1 MASEPEMVV
10 KRVSVPLGLEE
21 LMETLTKEVLK
32 KKPDDI
38 YTFASEY
45 FSRLLSIRNK
55 ANYKVPLPKVGKSIQ
70 QPSTNGG
77 LRKEYTKNDV
87 LKIKTATIGTTMKL
101 KNEQPP
107 LPIRRINRRN
117 VKAKVDSNL
126 SPRTPQNDNINE
138 KAKCILEKRRLSK
151 TLESKKRDPP
161 KSTETNKNKLKKT
174 SSKSSSS
181 STISN
186 EETKSPIKNLINK
199 TTKQNETSSMPL
211 EKAAILIQS
220 LIRSFIT
227 RRRLRKI
234 EKSSENKEEIK
245 NNEVDSIFGGDVQP
259 SINKEIISEMD
270 NYKNKAATKIQSVWR
285 GHKIR
290 KNVSFKSE
298 KVDGALTEE
307 QRRKAAIV
315 IQALFRGYL
324 SRKEHRFIPKVVID
338 DKERLSTL
346 VEEENLEDN
355 VEKVKNMKEEIE
367 DKVLKND
374 IINEEKDLIKNFVDK
389 DDNDVLKV
397 IIEKGKDFDVSSET
411 QPILIENIETQKN
424 PFDLKPDVKN
434 ENLINTPEEETLKV
448 IIENGV
454 DVVEISSEPQE
465 KNVEKLDVET
475 IKRPVSKDSTT
486 SADSVDTVIFSN
498 NQIVTNPEE
507 ELIQDINLKN
517 KEETKQIKEEQVNKE
532 ITRYLTTITEPLR
545 RAFSAETPSTP
556 QKVDK
561 MLKERSLSA
570 QETESPKYIYIPLRQ
585 YSEDGDN
592 SPKNEI
598 DKKPD
603 IQIEPKI
610 EKEIIIYSPNK
621 EISEKSNGAITE
633 YINSI
638 IEPVKQKFSPNG
650 TEFVSKKPT
659 VVEPEYQYIPLRT
672 YSEDKENLLNAAN
685 GKSYQERVEHHL
697 KNGVEEKTVS
707 EQIDDI
713 IQEANQVVG
722 HDKVSNL
729 DSSNFESNDSRN
741 KREVSFNED
750 KKESVCDEK
759 ISVNNFTKKDI
770 EESKIKFDGNELNK
784 VADTIKSDP
793 QEKENS
799 LNLNKLHKGDTQE
812 ELLKENQLEK
822 TNIEE
827 KNNVT
832 KNKAKVEVE
841 AEESA
846 SSNEISKNEENLIQE
861 NGGGKE
867 IKNPKDDSNENN
879 VNVAIKESKE
889 MESKQSTDKSSFL
902 EVSQVQELQN
912 NSKLT
917 ENCLKNAPKTEIIK
931 DVSESDANL
940 IHHNMEPQ
948 ITSKEKA
955 EKDQG
960 EKLNTDQSVKKENK
974 LSESDLKLNNQDIK
988 TSETCKSNLET
999 GELSTDDTLDNIAL
1013 DSLESESFPI
1023 NTTQDEITKMG
1034 KEPLL
1039 QDSGMKDGVIQGSQ
1053 DLNEGDVKKTELQN
1067 SNYDD
1072 DLSKKF
1078 KSMHDVD
1085 DVVHLSNAEKATEV
1099 DTKSQKEGE
1108 ELKMEKNEVI
1118 KNDKLIHD
1126 VVSAA
1131 ENLKNDVQ
1139 LSNGEK
1145 VTEMESQK
1153 DGELELGKIEK
1164 TPAQDS
1170 NDGESSKS
1178 DKSIHDVVSSSGNVN
1193 NEVVQLS
1200 NTEKAVEV
1208 DIKSQKGDE
1217 MKLEKNEKTPA
1228 QDSNDG
1234 ESSKSDKSIHDVASS
1249 SGNVNNDIIKLSN
1262 TEKVAEMKSQKD
1274 GELELGKNEKTPA
1287 QDSNDGKSLKSNKS
1301 THDVDSS
1308 TENLNNDVV
1317 QLSNIEKAAEVDIK
1331 SQKGDELKLEKKEKT
1346 PAQDLNDGES
1356 SRSNKSTHDVIST
1369 TDNIN
1374 NDVIQSSNTEKA
1386 TEVETKS
1393 QKGDE
1398 LKLEKKEKT
1407 PAQDLNDGE
1416 SSRSNKSTHD
1426 VISTTDNINND
1437 VIQSS
1442 NTEKATEVETK
1453 SQKGDELKLE
1463 KKEKTPAQ
1471 DLNDGESSRSN
1482 KSTHDVIST
1491 TDNINNDVIQ
1501 SSNTEKATEV
1511 ETKSQKGNELKFGKN
1526 EETPAQDLNVG
1537 ESSKDNKSTHDVD
1550 SSTENVNKD
1559 VIQSS
1564 NTEKATE
1571 VETKSQKGN
1580 ELKLGKNEETPAQDS
1595 NDGKS
1600 SRSDK
1605 STHDELS
1612 STENVNNDVIELPNT
1627 EKATEVDTKSQKEDE
1642 LKLEKNEKTPA
1653 QDSNDGELSRSNKST
1668 HDVISTT
1675 DNINNDII
1683 QSSNI
1688 EKATEVETKSQKGN
1702 ELKLGKNEETPAQ
1715 DSNDGK
1721 SSRSDKS
1728 THDEVSSTEN
1738 VNNDVI
1744 ELSNTEKAT
1753 EVDTKSQKEDE
1764 LKLEKNEKTPAQD
1777 SNDGELSRSNKSTH
1791 DVISTTD
1798 NINYDIIQSSN
1809 IEKAAEVDAK
1819 SHKGEEVKLE
1829 KNEETPAQD
1838 SNDKLNDDL
1847 VSSTKNEKHNTKL
1860 CNIEKAGQIN
1870 DETQKDDLKLE
1881 KVEMIPC
1888 ESSDNRNESPKNDE
1902 PIHDILSLKKHDTKL
1917 SNVEK
1922 TQQEELYT
1930 ERIELPNENESTH
1943 HLTTTDIISTQD
1955 RKGDDELSKK
1965 KGVNETEQDTNT
1977 DEIDGGNKNKKNE
1990 SNDGILNNDK
2000 PEHLK
2005 KDASKVDVAE
2015 EVQELTKEI
2024 NGKSKINE
2032 TEENKSKSGG
2042 ENRIAVT
2049 PNNKSH
2055 DIQLQNDNTQKIE
2068 YIELRKD
2075 IESNDTENKNKSDK
2089 KDETNSIKANQ
2100 SSDSNLNI
2108 NTEGLEKFNVKIEG
2122 KDKILKS
2129 TLQDPVTLKEN
2140 QNIKENQINTKN
2152 ASLNADSK
2160 SESNIRNRKEIT
2172 TKQPSTLESVSE
2184 DVDIGE
2190 NELKSSNNNSES
2202 SMDHGTTNLYMSTFK
2217 APTFPISNGNI
2228 TDNYKIYKLEHL
2240 GFGEDVEGRK
2250 SISPT
2255 EVNCSTSRSLPSLP
2269 EEDTQPDDV
2278 IKETD
2283 SVSESK
2289 SEPFYLHRQGDSPKL
2304 IASSDQEKAFSKAFQ
2319 KTNGIKYDSV
2329 PIRGNLGSSGS
2340 STEELNCESNIDSRH
2355 NKPSS
2360 PHPSV
2365 QCNISVVDGSSPT
2378 SALPLALEMSQ
2389 SAGAAFVTE
2398 TTLSG
2403 AQAQN
2408 CASARDQADIDQNEH
2423 QQRAESVVVMDTVKR
2438 NNSSIIKKTPEQ
2450 QAATKI
2456 QASFRGYQVRKKLKN
2471 KTISPKSNGIKRI
2484 CRRKSSGRMDP
2495 NKNSNKKP
2503 TDLEQQSATKIQAG
2517 VRGFLVRRRQKKN
2530 KSVPE
2535 SP

>member
-1 MASEPEMVV
+1 
-10 KRVSVPLGLEE
+10 
-21 LMETLTKEVLK
+21 
-32 KKPDDI
+32 
-38 YTFASEY
+38 
-45 FSRLLSIRNK
+45 
-55 ANYKVPLPKVGKSIQ
+55 
-70 QPSTNGG
+70 
-77 LRKEYTKNDV
+77 
-87 LKIKTATIGTTMKL
+87 
-101 KNEQPP
+101 
-107 LPIRRINRRN
+107 
-117 VKAKVDSNL
+117 
-126 SPRTPQNDNINE
+126 
-138 KAKCILEKRRLSK
+138 
-151 TLESKKRDPP
+151 
-161 KSTETNKNKLKKT
+161 
-174 SSKSSSS
+174 
-181 STISN
+181 
-186 EETKSPIKNLINK
+186 
-199 TTKQNETSSMPL
+199 
-211 EKAAILIQS
+211 
-220 LIRSFIT
+220 
-227 RRRLRKI
+227 
-234 EKSSENKEEIK
+234 
-245 NNEVDSIFGGDVQP
+245 
-259 SINKEIISEMD
+259 
-270 NYKNKAATKIQSVWR
+270 
-285 GHKIR
+285 
-290 KNVSFKSE
+290 
-298 KVDGALTEE
+298 
-307 QRRKAAIV
+307 
-315 IQALFRGYL
+315 
-324 SRKEHRFIPKVVID
+324 
-338 DKERLSTL
+338 
-346 VEEENLEDN
+346 
-355 VEKVKNMKEEIE
+355 
-367 DKVLKND
+367 
-374 IINEEKDLIKNFVDK
+374 
-389 DDNDVLKV
+389 
-397 IIEKGKDFDVSSET
+397 
-411 QPILIENIETQKN
+411 
-424 PFDLKPDVKN
+424 
-434 ENLINTPEEETLKV
+434 
-448 IIENGV
+448 
-454 DVVEISSEPQE
+454 
-465 KNVEKLDVET
+465 
-475 IKRPVSKDSTT
+475 
-486 SADSVDTVIFSN
+486 
-498 NQIVTNPEE
+498 
-507 ELIQDINLKN
+507 
-517 KEETKQIKEEQVNKE
+517 
-532 ITRYLTTITEPLR
+532 
-545 RAFSAETPSTP
+545 
-556 QKVDK
+556 

-650 TEFVSKKPT
+650 AEFVSKKPT

-685 GKSYQERVEHHL
+685 GKSYQESVEHHL
-697 KNGVEEKTVS
+697 KNGVEKKTVS

-713 IQEANQVVG
+713 LQEANQVVG

-729 DSSNFESNDSRN
+729 DSSKFESNDSRN

-770 EESKIKFDGNELNK
+770 EESKLNK

-799 LNLNKLHKGDTQE
+799 LNLNELHKGDIQE
-812 ELLKENQLEK
+812 ELLKENQSEK

-841 AEESA
+841 TEESA

-867 IKNPKDDSNENN
+867 IKHPKDDLNENN
-879 VNVAIKESKE
+879 VNVAIKESKK

-931 DVSESDANL
+931 DVFESDANL

-988 TSETCKSNLET
+988 STSETCKSNLET

-1287 QDSNDGKSLKSNKS
+1287 QDSNDGKSVKSNKS

-1317 QLSNIEKAAEVDIK
+1317 QLSNIEKAAEVDI
-1331 SQKGDELKLEKKEKT
+1331 
-1346 PAQDLNDGES
+1346 
-1356 SRSNKSTHDVIST
+1356 
-1369 TDNIN
+1369 
-1374 NDVIQSSNTEKA
+1374 
-1386 TEVETKS
+1386 
-1393 QKGDE
+1393 
-1398 LKLEKKEKT
+1398 
-1407 PAQDLNDGE
+1407 
-1416 SSRSNKSTHD
+1416 
-1426 VISTTDNINND
+1426 
-1437 VIQSS
+1437 
-1442 NTEKATEVETK
+1442 K

-1605 STHDELS
+1605 STHDEL
-1612 STENVNNDVIELPNT
+1612 
-1627 EKATEVDTKSQKEDE
+1627 
-1642 LKLEKNEKTPA
+1642 
-1653 QDSNDGELSRSNKST
+1653 
-1668 HDVISTT
+1668 
-1675 DNINNDII
+1675 
-1683 QSSNI
+1683 
-1688 EKATEVETKSQKGN
+1688 
-1702 ELKLGKNEETPAQ
+1702 
-1715 DSNDGK
+1715 
-1721 SSRSDKS
+1721 
-1728 THDEVSSTEN
+1728 SSTEN

-1922 TQQEELYT
+1922 TQQEELYS
-1930 ERIELPNENESTH
+1930 EKIELPNQNESTH

-2005 KDASKVDVAE
+2005 KEDKTSEKINASKVDVAE
-2015 EVQELTKEI
+2015 EAQELTKEI

-2032 TEENKSKSGG
+2032 TEENKSKSDG

-2108 NTEGLEKFNVKIEG
+2108 NTEGLEKINVKIEG

-2129 TLQDPVTLKEN
+2129 TLQDPLTLKEN

-2184 DVDIGE
+2184 DADIGE

-2319 KTNGIKYDSV
+2319 KANGIKYDSV

-2389 SAGAAFVTE
+2389 SAAGAAFVTG